1 MCMNAIITVVAIVI
15 IILFIIWLFGLN
27 THSTE
32 YFTNS
37 FKLHDDEYD
46 KNGRN
51 NNDWNNNDWNNNNW
65 NNDDRDRY
73 HDNDNDDYHYC
84 RCGNRSLKTC
94 LNCKNCGL
102 CFKNRSL
109 ECVGGNQ
116 RGPFFKNDCK
126 YWQHKDRISI

>member
-51 NNDWNNNDWNNNNW
+51 NNDWNNNDWNNNN
-65 NNDDRDRY
+65 
-73 HDNDNDDYHYC
+73 
-84 RCGNRSLKTC
+84 
-94 LNCKNCGL
+94 CGL